1 MQRGLPLLR
10 AEPEVRQ
17 PERDARQGRRIDLL
31 AAVGGGI
38 DIREL
43 TDDDVA
49 RIGERLPLARYP
61 NHQTYLVAWD
71 GGEPLGHA
79 HIAWERTSLGVPEI
93 QDVFVREDRRRRGV
107 ATALAQAAETL
118 AVERRHARVSLSYGI
133 ANDAAR
139 RLYEG
144 LGYRDA
150 GLAPEPVRGLI
161 RVRTGILEVDD
172 VLIHL
177 VKDLP
182 VDFGTSRSS

>member
-1 MQRGLPLLR
+1 VQRRLPLLR

-17 PERDARQGRRIDLL
+17 PERAARQGRCIDLL
-31 AAVGGGI
+31 AATGGGI

-61 NHQTYLVAWD
+61 RHQTYLVAWEGD
-71 GGEPLGHA
+71 EPLGHA
-79 HIAWERTSLGVPEI
+79 HVAWERTSLGVPEI

-107 ATALAQAAETL
+107 ATALALAAEAL
-118 AVERRHARVSLSYGI
+118 AAERRHRRVSLSYGI

-139 RLYEG
+139 SLYEG

-150 GLAPEPVRGLI
+150 GLAPERVQGVI
-161 RVRTGILEVDD
+161 RIRTGILEVDD
-172 VLIHL
+172 TLVHL

-182 VDFGTSRSS
+182 VDFDTSRSS